1 MRDRTGP
8 TGPQGSSTLLGEAG
22 CWGVSPASLLH
33 LQIPGTLMTPKTPAS
48 TTNHF
53 HVFNWLSLGDVF
65 ETSSL
70 KTFHCGA
77 EIKLERAG
85 VCRER
90 KADKMRSRR

>member
-1 MRDRTGP
+1 MP
-8 TGPQGSSTLLGEAG
+8 
-22 CWGVSPASLLH
+22 PASILH
-33 LQIPGTLMTPKTPAS
+33 QQIPDTLMTPTTSAS

-85 VCRER
+85 VYRER
-90 KADKMRSRR
+90 KEQIK

>member
-1 MRDRTGP
+1 MP
-8 TGPQGSSTLLGEAG
+8 
-22 CWGVSPASLLH
+22 PASMLH
-33 LQIPGTLMTPKTPAS
+33 LQIPDTLMIPKTPAS

-70 KTFHCGA
+70 KIFHCGV

-85 VCRER
+85 VYHER
-90 KADKMRSRR
+90 KEQIK

>member
-1 MRDRTGP
+1 MQDRTP
-8 TGPQGSSTLLGEAG
+8 PRGPQGSSPLLEEAG
-22 CWGVSPASLLH
+22 ESGGGMPPASILH
-33 LQIPGTLMTPKTPAS
+33 QQIPDTLMTPTTSAS

-85 VCRER
+85 VYRER
-90 KADKMRSRR
+90 KEQIK

>member
-1 MRDRTGP
+1 MQDRTGP
-8 TGPQGSSTLLGEAG
+8 PGPQGSSSLLGKAG
-22 CWGVSPASLLH
+22 EWGDAPSFHASPANSR
-33 LQIPGTLMTPKTPAS
+33 QSYDPKDSAS

-53 HVFNWLSLGDVF
+53 NVFNWLSLGDVF

-85 VCRER
+85 VYRER
-90 KADKMRSRR
+90 KEQIK